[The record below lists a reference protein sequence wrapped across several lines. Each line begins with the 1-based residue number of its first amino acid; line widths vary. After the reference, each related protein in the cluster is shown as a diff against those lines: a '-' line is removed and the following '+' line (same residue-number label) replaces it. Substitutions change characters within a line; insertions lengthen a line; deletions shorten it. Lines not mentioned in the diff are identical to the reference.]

1 MNSAVDFEVLFLAE
15 CLAAGGKLALEGLG
29 TIVQMHVR
37 TKSDPAQEGLA
48 AAWERACKGFI
59 GLTWQLL
66 ANL

>member
-29 TIVQMHVR
+29 TIVQMQVR
-37 TKSDPAQEGLA
+37 AKSDPTQEGLA
-48 AAWERACKGFI
+48 AAWERACKGFVS
-59 GLTWQLL
+59 LTWQLL